1 MTIEISRLI
10 QNSIENEMEYDY
22 SQIHYILVYFVTS
35 LEDNY
40 NTEQPRVVSQ
50 STRIMLMLPLKLV
63 SEKHS
68 LFPLP

>member
-1 MTIEISRLI
+1 
-10 QNSIENEMEYDY
+10 MEYDY